1 MKRKSNSGDN
11 KSVSLIIAWKLVG
24 KQQNFGSY
32 FHLYT
37 IHKEKKATDKPFVDG
52 RFRRAKR
59 FKHSS
64 EIEQLNSLGNRML
77 SWGKS
82 PFVNVV
88 VDFTIFKT

>member
-1 MKRKSNSGDN
+1 MEVGRKKN
-11 KSVSLIIAWKLVG
+11 KTLDLAFTYIRSRTE
-24 KQQNFGSY
+24 N
-32 FHLYT
+32 
-37 IHKEKKATDKPFVDG
+37 ATDKPFVDG

-64 EIEQLNSLGNRML
+64 EIEQLNSLGNRIL

-88 VDFTIFKT
+88 VDFAIFKT

>member
-1 MKRKSNSGDN
+1 M
-11 KSVSLIIAWKLVG
+11 SLIVAWKLVG
-24 KQQNFGSY
+24 KTTKLWILLSLIYVPQTEN
-32 FHLYT
+32 
-37 IHKEKKATDKPFVDG
+37 ATDKHFVDV

-64 EIEQLNSLGNRML
+64 EIEQLNSLGNRIL

-88 VDFTIFKT
+88 VDFAIFKT